1 MTSITRIN
9 PPTLSDF
16 GQVGFSHISVSEP
29 GRMAHISGQVAWT
42 ADGAPVPDDL
52 VEQIR
57 VIGRN
62 VRRALD
68 AIGAT
73 PHDVVMARFYVTDLT
88 EERLGRLMGPLRDIF
103 EGAQPS
109 LTGIGVAALA
119 GPGLQAELELTV
131 RLPD

>member
-1 MTSITRIN
+1 MTAITRLN
-9 PPTLSDF
+9 PPTLTDF
-16 GQVGFSHISVSEP
+16 GAQGFSHISIAEP
-29 GRMAHISGQVAWT
+29 GRIAHISGQVAWT
-42 ADGAPVPDDL
+42 TEGGSVPDDL

-62 VRRALD
+62 VRHTLE

-73 PHDVVMARFYVTDLT
+73 PHDVVAARFYVTDLT
-88 EERLGRLMGPLRDIF
+88 QERLGRLMGPLRDIF
-103 EGAQPS
+103 DGAQPS

-131 RLPD
+131 RIPD